1 METNKVAVISGG
13 AGGAGLIIS
22 RIFSE
27 NTYTVF
33 VADRPETRERIPQT
47 ENAIM
52 KHIGVNVFDEASV
65 AESIEQIYQQTGHI
79 DTLINMVGGYS
90 AGVPIDELDTSV
102 WDTMMQLNVTST
114 LLMSKYAAQK
124 MRKAGNGRIIN
135 FAARAAKEL
144 SANTGAYSV
153 SKSAVTALTEVQAK
167 ELRQDNITV
176 NAVLP
181 SIIDTPANRAAMP
194 DADFSAWPKAEDIA
208 RVLLFL
214 ASDEA
219 WLISGALIPVYGKW

>member
-1 METNKVAVISGG
+1 MEHKKVAVISGG

-27 NTYTVF
+27 NEYTVF
-33 VADRPETRERIPQT
+33 VADRHETRDKIQQT
-47 ENAIM
+47 ETSNIR
-52 KHIGVNVFDEASV
+52 HIGVNVFDETEV
-65 AESIEQIYQQTGHI
+65 AAVMEQIVQQTGQI

-90 AGVPIDELDTSV
+90 AGTPIDELDTSI
-102 WDTMMQLNVTST
+102 WDTMMRLNVTST

-124 MRKAGNGRIIN
+124 MRKAGSGRIIN

-144 SANTGAYSV
+144 SANTGAYAV
-153 SKSAVTALTEVQAK
+153 SKAAVTALTEVQAK

-194 DADFSAWPKAEDIA
+194 DADFTVWPKAEDIA